1 MLNPI
6 LFTSEQQGCIFYD
19 FNETEVKGTMT
30 MFLPSPLQIDR
41 MMRSSFQI
49 PSVNVPSS
57 LCIYCT
63 AYIYL
68 ACYCVN
74 DSVDAHYIINLSTIF
89 WFASIKNRQ
98 IQLNRM
104 EALPLNFYT
113 RLNVVLH
120 AFPRFRHIGGMF
132 FRISKWFARLTTARF
147 CQSAP
152 MGACFL
158 AIACRFRSF
167 YVRCDDLLF
176 CLWRRRRKS
185 IARSY
190 ACSTSSIQ
198 SALFVLIKELYG
210 GIVKLLTLVAV
221 LLPIRTVVWLISSP
235 PGSTNCQSR
244 QSGELMCQFR
254 CLFCSC

>member
-1 MLNPI
+1 
-6 LFTSEQQGCIFYD
+6 
-19 FNETEVKGTMT
+19 
-30 MFLPSPLQIDR
+30 
-41 MMRSSFQI
+41 
-49 PSVNVPSS
+49 
-57 LCIYCT
+57 
-63 AYIYL
+63 
-68 ACYCVN
+68 
-74 DSVDAHYIINLSTIF
+74 
-89 WFASIKNRQ
+89 
-98 IQLNRM
+98 M